1 MQENKKIIKLQKV
14 GTIAL
19 LCFLVVAFVGSIFCA
34 IILPFANVS
43 SKVANAADSV
53 VVDSLQSQASSDYT
67 LQNIESYT
75 SLYGVFVNKSF
86 SMTYEQCVEKD
97 SYFSAFGGEG
107 IQIDIKSIASNSYY
121 NRYFNFSPTKIT
133 NEFISQYGATF
144 TLSAPVYALRCI
156 VAKDGDDFGSGFMSL
171 ISNNVDDYNNLVNW
185 TEVAN
190 VFSFGFP
197 VVTVFDLE
205 SIPKAADSSVTYS
218 SFVPTVTGMSSDML
232 DFWSDFLYL
241 SLPSIGGGGSIIEVL
256 SPEYFA
262 TRFVTPTGSPSNT
275 VFFNL
280 DIMPKSPSL
289 EEFKTYSSG
298 STSWY
303 YYDYFQEYGTED
315 SMIMANDVSTVGWH
329 VDVYKQVLPPNTT
342 ILGYYVYLRIG
353 MTNIYSYYVSGSNFD
368 TGVISEQKWLVS
380 SNYTFGDLKLY
391 KYDFSGATSYYSL
404 LAHEEGKVLPVDSQF
419 GEGGWNTWLALFDL
433 SNYVSLSSDSY
444 INIGYQNAKLYYDE
458 LIRTKTQESFLQ
470 GKNQGYELGF
480 QEGKA
485 QGGNYTFT
493 SLIGA
498 VFDAPIEAF
507 RGLFNFEILG
517 TNMQG
522 FVLALLTLSVIIVVI
537 KYALGGK

>member
-1 MQENKKIIKLQKV
+1 MQENKKTIKLQKV

-19 LCFLVVAFVGSIFCA
+19 LCLLVIAFVGSIFCA
-34 IILPFANVS
+34 MILPFANLVPE
-43 SKVANAADSV
+43 VASAYSATADG
-53 VVDSLQSQASSDYT
+53 LLEQASSEFT
-67 LQNIESYT
+67 LRNIPADVTQLCAVFFNVGFVPDFSTWDLPYEEVQLFKYEYQGDSEADFNEAT
-75 SLYGVFVNKSF
+75 VIRLTPDSFNASFGVKPSSDTYLFVMS
-86 SMTYEQCVEKD
+86 SRYD
-97 SYFSAFGGEG
+97 SYFMSIYSTVEDKELIEGAGILAPNAPISFFYQSAYGTVNGSHFVNFTSFTVNSTYIDKLVPWVSLSGSFESAGG
-107 IQIDIKSIASNSYY
+107 
-121 NRYFNFSPTKIT
+121 
-133 NEFISQYGATF
+133 
-144 TLSAPVYALRCI
+144 
-156 VAKDGDDFGSGFMSL
+156 
-171 ISNNVDDYNNLVNW
+171 
-185 TEVAN
+185 
-190 VFSFGFP
+190 
-197 VVTVFDLE
+197 TV
-205 SIPKAADSSVTYS
+205 
-218 SFVPTVTGMSSDML
+218 
-232 DFWSDFLYL
+232 
-241 SLPSIGGGGSIIEVL
+241 
-256 SPEYFA
+256 EYFA

-329 VDVYKQVLPPNTT
+329 VDVHKQVLPPNTT
-342 ILGYYVYLRIG
+342 ILGYNVSLRIG
-353 MTNIYSYYVSGSNFD
+353 MTDIYSYYVSGSNFD
-368 TGVISEQKWLVS
+368 TGAISEQKWLVS
-380 SNYTFGDLKLY
+380 SNYIFGDMKLY
-391 KYDFSGATSYYSL
+391 KYDFSGATLYYSL
-404 LAHEEGKVLPVDSQF
+404 LPHEEGKVLPVDSQF
-419 GEGGWNTWLALFDL
+419 GEGGWNSWLALFDL

-480 QEGKA
+480 TEGKA
-485 QGGNYTFT
+485 QVGNYTFT

-498 VFDAPIEAF
+498 VFDAPLEAF

>member
-1 MQENKKIIKLQKV
+1 MQENNKIIKLQKV

-19 LCFLVVAFVGSIFCA
+19 LCLLVVAFFGSLLCA
-34 IILPFANVS
+34 MILPFVNLS
-43 SKVANAADSV
+43 PEVASAYSATADGV
-53 VVDSLQSQASSDYT
+53 LQQASSEFTLRNIPADVTQLCAVFFNVGFVPDFASWDLPYESVELFNYTYAVGSGVDTVTCSVVRHASSSFESSGISLSADFYYFSIESSTDIIHAMVYCADEDKAT
-67 LQNIESYT
+67 LQSLGFT
-75 SLYGVFVNKSF
+75 SQNLPISF
-86 SMTYEQCVEKD
+86 SYISK
-97 SYFSAFGGEG
+97 YGGG
-107 IQIDIKSIASNSYY
+107 IV
-121 NRYFNFSPTKIT
+121 NFS
-133 NEFISQYGATF
+133 SF
-144 TLSAPVYALRCI
+144 TVNSTYIEKLVPWVNLSAGFESSGGPTI
-156 VAKDGDDFGSGFMSL
+156 V
-171 ISNNVDDYNNLVNW
+171 
-185 TEVAN
+185 E
-190 VFSFGFP
+190 
-197 VVTVFDLE
+197 
-205 SIPKAADSSVTYS
+205 
-218 SFVPTVTGMSSDML
+218 
-232 DFWSDFLYL
+232 
-241 SLPSIGGGGSIIEVL
+241 EVL

-280 DIMPKSPSL
+280 DILPKSPKL
-289 EEFKTYSSG
+289 AEFKSYSSG
-298 STSWY
+298 SSSWY

-315 SMIMANDVSTVGWH
+315 SLIMANDVSTVGWH
-329 VDVYKQVLPPNTT
+329 VDVHKKVLPPNTT

-353 MTNIYSYYVSGSNFD
+353 MTVIYSYYVSGSDFD
-368 TGVISEQKWLVS
+368 TGVISDQKWLVS
-380 SNYTFGDLKLY
+380 SNYTFGDMKLY

-404 LAHEEGKVLPVDSQF
+404 LPHEDGKVLPVDSQF
-419 GEGGWNTWLALFDL
+419 GEGGWNSWLALFDL

>member
-1 MQENKKIIKLQKV
+1 MQENNKSIKLQKV
-14 GTIAL
+14 GMIAL
-19 LCFLVVAFVGSIFCA
+19 LCLLVVAFVGSIFCA
-34 IILPFANVS
+34 MILPFANLS
-43 SKVANAADSV
+43 PKVASAYSASFEGV
-53 VVDSLQSQASSDYT
+53 LQQASSEYT
-67 LQNIESYT
+67 LRNIPADVTQLCAVFFNLESFPDFTSWDLPLGETEFLRYT
-75 SLYGVFVNKSF
+75 YTGGDNNYVALKVVRLSPSSAAESLGVTTTADVY
-86 SMTYEQCVEKD
+86 M
-97 SYFSAFGGEG
+97 
-107 IQIDIKSIASNSYY
+107 
-121 NRYFNFSPTKIT
+121 
-133 NEFISQYGATF
+133 F
-144 TLSAPVYALRCI
+144 TIEVYT
-156 VAKDGDDFGSGFMSL
+156 DTMFMGVYCNAEDAVLLAEVLQESL
-171 ISNNVDDYNNLVNW
+171 INPSFNRSYISAYGSAISNFTSFTVNNAYLDKLVSW
-185 TEVAN
+185 VSLSSRFESAGGSTEV
-190 VFSFGFP
+190 
-197 VVTVFDLE
+197 
-205 SIPKAADSSVTYS
+205 
-218 SFVPTVTGMSSDML
+218 
-232 DFWSDFLYL
+232 
-241 SLPSIGGGGSIIEVL
+241 VL

-280 DIMPKSPSL
+280 DIMPISPKIA
-289 EEFKTYSSG
+289 EFKTYSSG

-315 SMIMANDVSTVGWH
+315 SLIMANDVSTVGWH
-329 VDVYKQVLPPNTT
+329 VDVHKQVLPPNTT

-353 MTNIYSYYVSGSNFD
+353 MTDIYSYYVSGSNFD
-368 TGVISEQKWLVS
+368 TGVISDQKWLVS
-380 SNYTFGDLKLY
+380 SNYTFGDIKLY

-404 LAHEEGKVLPVDSQF
+404 LAHVEGKLLPVDSQF

-480 QEGKA
+480 IEGKA
-485 QGGNYTFT
+485 QGGNYSFT

>member
-1 MQENKKIIKLQKV
+1 MQENKKTIKLQKI

-19 LCFLVVAFVGSIFCA
+19 LCLFVVAFFGSLLCA
-34 IILPFANVS
+34 MILPFANLAPE
-43 SKVANAADSV
+43 VASAYSATADGV
-53 VVDSLQSQASSDYT
+53 LEQASSEYT
-67 LQNIESYT
+67 LRNIPADVTQLCAVFFNVGFVPDFSTWDLPYEVVQLFKYEYQGDSEADFNEAVVNRMTPDTFNESF
-75 SLYGVFVNKSF
+75 GVKPSSDAYLFVMQSK
-86 SMTYEQCVEKD
+86 TD
-97 SYFSAFGGEG
+97 SYFTGIYCSAQDKELLEG
-107 IQIDIKSIASNSYY
+107 AGLFAPNAPISFAYKSAYGTVNGSHFVNFTSFTVNSTYIDKLV
-121 NRYFNFSPTKIT
+121 PW
-133 NEFISQYGATF
+133 IS
-144 TLSAPVYALRCI
+144 LSA
-156 VAKDGDDFGSGFMSL
+156 
-171 ISNNVDDYNNLVNW
+171 
-185 TEVAN
+185 
-190 VFSFGFP
+190 SFESAGG
-197 VVTVFDLE
+197 TVE
-205 SIPKAADSSVTYS
+205 
-218 SFVPTVTGMSSDML
+218 
-232 DFWSDFLYL
+232 
-241 SLPSIGGGGSIIEVL
+241 EVL

-289 EEFKTYSSG
+289 ADFKTYTSG
-298 STSWY
+298 SSSWY

-315 SMIMANDVSTVGWH
+315 SLIMSNDVSTVGWH
-329 VDVYKQVLPPNTT
+329 VDVHKQVLPPNTT
-342 ILGYYVYLRIG
+342 ILGYYVSLRIG
-353 MTNIYSYYVSGSNFD
+353 MTDIYSYYVSGSNFD
-368 TGVISEQKWLVS
+368 TGAISEQKWLVS
-380 SNYTFGDLKLY
+380 SNFTFGDIKLY

-404 LAHEEGKVLPVDSQF
+404 LPHEEGKALPVDSQF
-419 GEGGWNTWLALFDL
+419 GGGGWNTWLALFDL

>member
-1 MQENKKIIKLQKV
+1 MQENKKAIKLQKV

-19 LCFLVVAFVGSIFCA
+19 MCLLVVAFVGSIFCA
-34 IILPFANVS
+34 MILPFANLS
-43 SKVANAADSV
+43 SKVASAYSATYEGV
-53 VVDSLQSQASSDYT
+53 LQQASSEFTLRNIPADVTQLCAVFFNVGFVPDFASWDLPYESTELFKYT
-67 LQNIESYT
+67 YT
-75 SLYGVFVNKSF
+75 GDVNNQCVASVVRMTPSDFNSSYGVTPSSDVYILSID
-86 SMTYEQCVEKD
+86 STTD
-97 SYFSAFGGEG
+97 SYFLSIYTAEADKEILVGALGPDYVNLPLNRSYISAYGQTIVNFTSFTVNSIYIDKLVPWVNLSSRFENAGG
-107 IQIDIKSIASNSYY
+107 
-121 NRYFNFSPTKIT
+121 
-133 NEFISQYGATF
+133 
-144 TLSAPVYALRCI
+144 
-156 VAKDGDDFGSGFMSL
+156 
-171 ISNNVDDYNNLVNW
+171 
-185 TEVAN
+185 
-190 VFSFGFP
+190 
-197 VVTVFDLE
+197 
-205 SIPKAADSSVTYS
+205 
-218 SFVPTVTGMSSDML
+218 PTVVE
-232 DFWSDFLYL
+232 
-241 SLPSIGGGGSIIEVL
+241 EVL

-280 DIMPKSPSL
+280 DFMPNSPKL
-289 EEFKTYSSG
+289 AEFKTYSSG

-315 SMIMANDVSTVGWH
+315 SLIMANDVSTVGWH
-329 VDVYKQVLPPNTT
+329 VDVHKQVLPPNTT
-342 ILGYYVYLRIG
+342 ILGYYVSLRIG
-353 MTNIYSYYVSGSNFD
+353 MTDIYSYYVSGSNFD
-368 TGVISEQKWLVS
+368 SGAISEQKWLVS
-380 SNYTFGDLKLY
+380 SNYTFGDMKLY

-404 LAHEEGKVLPVDSQF
+404 LPHEEGKALPVDSQF
-419 GEGGWNTWLALFDL
+419 GEGGWNSWLALFDL

-470 GKNQGYELGF
+470 GKNIGYELGF
-480 QEGKA
+480 TEGKA

>member
-1 MQENKKIIKLQKV
+1 MQENKKSIKLQKV

-34 IILPFANVS
+34 MILPFANLS
-43 SKVANAADSV
+43 SKVASASDSV
-53 VVDSLQSQASSDYT
+53 VVDSLQSQANSDYS
-67 LQNIESYT
+67 LQNIAQYT
-75 SLYGVFVNKSF
+75 SLYGVFFNKAF
-86 SMTYEQCVEKD
+86 NLTYEECVAN
-97 SYFSAFGGEG
+97 SSFFSSMEDERL
-107 IQIDIKSIASNSYY
+107 IQLTVTSTS
-121 NRYFNFSPTKIT
+121 SPAG
-133 NEFISQYGATF
+133 NNATF
-144 TLSAPVYALRCI
+144 KFFPMIMTQAYFQDMGGQGTLSAPVYYVEC
-156 VAKDGDDFGSGFMSL
+156 
-171 ISNNVDDYNNLVNW
+171 
-185 TEVAN
+185 
-190 VFSFGFP
+190 SFGDLRGDFTPLIFSYTVASNDEDFNKVSAIPLIP
-197 VVTVFDLE
+197 VYTKTVKYASYDFV
-205 SIPKAADSSVTYS
+205 SSSSNSSVTYGP
-218 SFVPTVTGMSSDML
+218 FVPSVTGMSPDVL

-241 SLPSIGGGGSIIEVL
+241 SLPSIGVVTTEEVL

-262 TRFVTPTGSPSNT
+262 TRFVTPTDSPSNT
-275 VFFNL
+275 VYFNL
-280 DIMPKSPSL
+280 DIMPKSPKL

-303 YYDYFQEYGTED
+303 YYDYFQEYGTDD
-315 SMIMANDVSTVGWH
+315 SLIMANDVSTVGWH
-329 VDVYKQVLPPNTT
+329 VDVHKQVLPPNTT
-342 ILGYYVYLRIG
+342 ILGYNVSLRIG
-353 MTNIYSYYVSGSNFD
+353 MTDIYSYYVSGSNFD
-368 TGVISEQKWLVS
+368 TGAISEQKWLVS
-380 SNYTFGDLKLY
+380 SNYTFGDMKLY

-404 LAHEEGKVLPVDSQF
+404 LPHEEGKVLPVDSQF

-470 GKNQGYELGF
+470 GKNIGYELGF
-480 QEGKA
+480 TEGKA

>member
-1 MQENKKIIKLQKV
+1 MQENKKSIKLQKV

-19 LCFLVVAFVGSIFCA
+19 LCLLVVAFVGSIFCA
-34 IILPFANVS
+34 MILPFANLS
-43 SKVANAADSV
+43 SKVANAADSL
-53 VVDSLQSQASSDYT
+53 VVDSFQSQANSDYS
-67 LQNIESYT
+67 LQNIAQYT
-75 SLYGVFVNKSF
+75 SLYGVFFNKAF
-86 SMTYEQCVEKD
+86 NLTYEDCVAN
-97 SYFSAFGGEG
+97 SSFFSSMEDERL
-107 IQIDIKSIASNSYY
+107 IQLTVSSTS
-121 NRYFNFSPTKIT
+121 SPAG
-133 NEFISQYGATF
+133 NDATF
-144 TLSAPVYALRCI
+144 KFFPMIMTQAYFQEMGGQGTLSAPVYYVECSFSDLRGDLSPLI
-156 VAKDGDDFGSGFMSL
+156 FSYTVASNDDDFNKVSAIPL
-171 ISNNVDDYNNLVNW
+171 IPIYTKTVKYASYDFVSSSSN
-185 TEVAN
+185 
-190 VFSFGFP
+190 
-197 VVTVFDLE
+197 
-205 SIPKAADSSVTYS
+205 SSVTYGP
-218 SFVPTVTGMSSDML
+218 FVPSVTGMSPDVL

-241 SLPSIGGGGSIIEVL
+241 SLPSIGVVTTEEVL

-280 DIMPKSPSL
+280 DIMPKSPKL

-315 SMIMANDVSTVGWH
+315 SLIMANDVSTVGWH
-329 VDVYKQVLPPNTT
+329 VDVHKQVLPPNTT
-342 ILGYYVYLRIG
+342 ILGYNVSLRIG
-353 MTNIYSYYVSGSNFD
+353 MTDIYSYYVSGSNFD
-368 TGVISEQKWLVS
+368 SGAISEQKWLVS
-380 SNYTFGDLKLY
+380 SNYTFGDMKLY

-404 LAHEEGKVLPVDSQF
+404 LPHEEGKVLPVDSQF
-419 GEGGWNTWLALFDL
+419 GESGWNTWLALFDL
-433 SNYVSLSSDSY
+433 SNFVSLSADSY

>member
-1 MQENKKIIKLQKV
+1 MQENKKSFKLQKF

-19 LCFLVVAFVGSIFCA
+19 MCLLVVAFVGSIFCA
-34 IILPFANVS
+34 MILPFANLS
-43 SKVANAADSV
+43 SKVASAYSTTYEGV
-53 VVDSLQSQASSDYT
+53 LQQASSEYT
-67 LQNIESYT
+67 LRNIPTDVTQLCAVFFNLESFPDFTTWDLPLGETVFLRYT
-75 SLYGVFVNKSF
+75 YTGDANNYVELKVNRVSP
-86 SMTYEQCVEKD
+86 
-97 SYFSAFGGEG
+97 
-107 IQIDIKSIASNSYY
+107 SNSGELLGVTTTADVYMFTIEVY
-121 NRYFNFSPTKIT
+121 TDTMFMGLYCTPEDAVLLAEVLQESLINPSFNRSYI
-133 NEFISQYGATF
+133 
-144 TLSAPVYALRCI
+144 SAP
-156 VAKDGDDFGSGFMSL
+156 GSA
-171 ISNNVDDYNNLVNW
+171 ISNFTSFTVNSTYLDKLVPW
-185 TEVAN
+185 VSLSSRFESAGGTTE
-190 VFSFGFP
+190 
-197 VVTVFDLE
+197 
-205 SIPKAADSSVTYS
+205 
-218 SFVPTVTGMSSDML
+218 
-232 DFWSDFLYL
+232 
-241 SLPSIGGGGSIIEVL
+241 EVL

-280 DIMPKSPSL
+280 DIMPKSPKF

-315 SMIMANDVSTVGWH
+315 SLIMANDVSTVGWH
-329 VDVYKQVLPPNTT
+329 IDVHKKVLPPNTT

-353 MTNIYSYYVSGSNFD
+353 MTDIYSYYVTGSDFD
-368 TGVISEQKWLVS
+368 TGAISEQKWLVS
-380 SNYTFGDLKLY
+380 SNYTFGNLKLY
-391 KYDFSGATSYYSL
+391 KYDFSGATSYFSL
-404 LAHEEGKVLPVDSQF
+404 LPHEEGKVLPVDSQF
-419 GEGGWNTWLALFDL
+419 GEGGWNSWLALFDL

-480 QEGKA
+480 TEGKA

>member
-1 MQENKKIIKLQKV
+1 MQENKKTIKLQKV

-19 LCFLVVAFVGSIFCA
+19 LCLLVVAFFGSLLCA
-34 IILPFANVS
+34 MILPFANLS
-43 SKVANAADSV
+43 PEVASAYSATADGV
-53 VVDSLQSQASSDYT
+53 LEQASSEYT
-67 LQNIESYT
+67 LRNIPADVTQLCAVFFNVGFVPDFSTWDLPYEEVQLFKYEYQGDSEADFNEAT
-75 SLYGVFVNKSF
+75 VTRLTPDSFNDSFGVKPSSDTYLFVMSSK
-86 SMTYEQCVEKD
+86 YD
-97 SYFSAFGGEG
+97 SYFMGIYCSAEDKDLLEG
-107 IQIDIKSIASNSYY
+107 AGVSALNAPISFAYKSAYGTINGSHFVNFTSFTVNSTYIDKLVPWVS
-121 NRYFNFSPTKIT
+121 
-133 NEFISQYGATF
+133 
-144 TLSAPVYALRCI
+144 LSA
-156 VAKDGDDFGSGFMSL
+156 
-171 ISNNVDDYNNLVNW
+171 
-185 TEVAN
+185 
-190 VFSFGFP
+190 SFESAGG
-197 VVTVFDLE
+197 TVE
-205 SIPKAADSSVTYS
+205 
-218 SFVPTVTGMSSDML
+218 
-232 DFWSDFLYL
+232 
-241 SLPSIGGGGSIIEVL
+241 EVL

-329 VDVYKQVLPPNTT
+329 VDVHKQVLPPNTT

-368 TGVISEQKWLVS
+368 TGVISDKKWLVS
-380 SNYTFGDLKLY
+380 SNYTFGDMKLY

-433 SNYVSLSSDSY
+433 SNFVSLSSDSY

-480 QEGKA
+480 MEGKS

>member
-1 MQENKKIIKLQKV
+1 MQENKKAIKLQKV

-19 LCFLVVAFVGSIFCA
+19 MCLLVVAFVGSIFCA
-34 IILPFANVS
+34 MILPFANLP
-43 SKVANAADSV
+43 SKVASAYSATADGVLEQASSEFTLRNIPADVTQLCAVFFNVGYVPDFSDWDLPYEEVQLFRYTYAADSGEDMLNCYV
-53 VVDSLQSQASSDYT
+53 TRMTPSSVNSQFGVTPTADVYIFSMDSATDNYFIAAYCSEDDKSLLQTALGD
-67 LQNIESYT
+67 L
-75 SLYGVFVNKSF
+75 VNKPIPF
-86 SMTYEQCVEKD
+86 SYK
-97 SYFSAFGGEG
+97 SAYGTVNGSH
-107 IQIDIKSIASNSYY
+107 IV
-121 NRYFNFSPTKIT
+121 NFT
-133 NEFISQYGATF
+133 TF
-144 TLSAPVYALRCI
+144 TVNSAYIDKLVPWVNLSA
-156 VAKDGDDFGSGFMSL
+156 
-171 ISNNVDDYNNLVNW
+171 
-185 TEVAN
+185 
-190 VFSFGFP
+190 SFECAGG
-197 VVTVFDLE
+197 TVE
-205 SIPKAADSSVTYS
+205 
-218 SFVPTVTGMSSDML
+218 
-232 DFWSDFLYL
+232 
-241 SLPSIGGGGSIIEVL
+241 EVL

-280 DIMPKSPSL
+280 DIMPKSPKL

-315 SMIMANDVSTVGWH
+315 SLIMANDVSTVGWH
-329 VDVYKQVLPPNTT
+329 VDVHKQVLPPNTT
-342 ILGYYVYLRIG
+342 ILGYNVSLRIG
-353 MTNIYSYYVSGSNFD
+353 MTDIYSYYVSGSNFD
-368 TGVISEQKWLVS
+368 TGAISEQKWLVS
-380 SNYTFGDLKLY
+380 SNYTFGDMKLY

-404 LAHEEGKVLPVDSQF
+404 LPHEEGKLLPVDSQF
-419 GEGGWNTWLALFDL
+419 GESGWNTWLALFDL

-470 GKNQGYELGF
+470 GKNQGYEIGF
-480 QEGKA
+480 IEGKA

>member
-1 MQENKKIIKLQKV
+1 MQENKKSIKLQKV

-19 LCFLVVAFVGSIFCA
+19 MCLLVVAFVGSIFCA
-34 IILPFANVS
+34 MILPFANLS
-43 SKVANAADSV
+43 SKVANAVDS
-53 VVDSLQSQASSDYT
+53 VVDSLESQASSNYT
-67 LQNIESYT
+67 LQNIASYT

-86 SMTYEQCVEKD
+86 SLTYEQCVAKD
-97 SYFSAFGGEG
+97 SYFSVFGG
-107 IQIDIKSIASNSYY
+107 DSIEISITSTASDQFY
-121 NRYFNFSPTKIT
+121 NRYFSFSPTKIT
-133 NEFISQYGATF
+133 NDFLSQFSPTF
-144 TLSAPVYALRCI
+144 TLSAPVYSLRCI
-156 VAKDGDDFGSGFMSL
+156 VAKNGDDFGSGFMSL

-205 SIPKAADSSVTYS
+205 SIPKADNSSVTYS
-218 SFVPTVTGMSSDML
+218 PFVPTVTGMSADML

-241 SLPSIGGGGSIIEVL
+241 SLPSIGGGGTTEVVL

-280 DIMPKSPSL
+280 DIMPKSPKL

-315 SMIMANDVSTVGWH
+315 SLIMANDVSTVGWH
-329 VDVYKQVLPPNTT
+329 VDVHKQVLPPNTT
-342 ILGYYVYLRIG
+342 ILGYNVSLRIG
-353 MTNIYSYYVSGSNFD
+353 MTDIYSYYVSGSNFD
-368 TGVISEQKWLVS
+368 TGAISEQKWLVS
-380 SNYTFGDLKLY
+380 SNYTFGDMKLY

-404 LAHEEGKVLPVDSQF
+404 LPHEEGKVLPVDSQF
-419 GEGGWNTWLALFDL
+419 GEGGWNSWLALFDL

-480 QEGKA
+480 TEGKA

>member
-1 MQENKKIIKLQKV
+1 MQENKKKIKLQKL

-19 LCFLVVAFVGSIFCA
+19 LCLLVVAFVGSIFCA
-34 IILPFANVS
+34 MILPFSNLPS
-43 SKVANAADSV
+43 RVASAYSATADGV
-53 VVDSLQSQASSDYT
+53 LQQASSEFTLRNIPADVTQLCAVFFNVGFVPDFASWDLPYESVQLFNYTYAINSGQDTVTCSVVRHSSSSFESSGISLSADFYYFSIESSTDLIHAMVYCANEDKAT
-67 LQNIESYT
+67 LQSLGFT
-75 SLYGVFVNKSF
+75 SQNLPISF
-86 SMTYEQCVEKD
+86 SYISK
-97 SYFSAFGGEG
+97 YGGG
-107 IQIDIKSIASNSYY
+107 IV
-121 NRYFNFSPTKIT
+121 NFS
-133 NEFISQYGATF
+133 SF
-144 TLSAPVYALRCI
+144 TVNSTYIDKLVSWVSLSC
-156 VAKDGDDFGSGFMSL
+156 
-171 ISNNVDDYNNLVNW
+171 
-185 TEVAN
+185 
-190 VFSFGFP
+190 SF
-197 VVTVFDLE
+197 E
-205 SIPKAADSSVTYS
+205 A
-218 SFVPTVTGMSSDML
+218 TVTT
-232 DFWSDFLYL
+232 
-241 SLPSIGGGGSIIEVL
+241 IVEEVL

-280 DIMPKSPSL
+280 DIMPKSPKL
-289 EEFKTYSSG
+289 VEFKTYSSG

-303 YYDYFQEYGTED
+303 YYDYFQEYGTQD

-329 VDVYKQVLPPNTT
+329 IDVHKKVLPPNIT

-353 MTNIYSYYVSGSNFD
+353 MTDIYSYYVSGSDFD
-368 TGVISEQKWLVS
+368 TGVISDQKWLVS

-391 KYDFSGATSYYSL
+391 KYDFTGATSYFSL

-419 GEGGWNTWLALFDL
+419 GDSGWNTWLALFDL
-433 SNYVSLSSDSY
+433 SKFVSLSADSY

-458 LIRTKTQESFLQ
+458 LIRDKTQESFLQ

-485 QGGNYTFT
+485 QSSNYTFT

>member
-1 MQENKKIIKLQKV
+1 MQENKKSIKLQKI

-19 LCFLVVAFVGSIFCA
+19 LCLLVVAFVGSMFCA
-34 IILPFANVS
+34 MILPFANNS
-43 SKVANAADSV
+43 SKVANAYSASFEGV
-53 VVDSLQSQASSDYT
+53 LQQASSEYT
-67 LQNIESYT
+67 LRNIPADVTQLCAVFFNLEFFPDFTSWDLPLGETEFLRYT
-75 SLYGVFVNKSF
+75 YTGGDNNYVALKVNRISP
-86 SMTYEQCVEKD
+86 
-97 SYFSAFGGEG
+97 
-107 IQIDIKSIASNSYY
+107 SNSAALLGVTITADVYMFTIEVY
-121 NRYFNFSPTKIT
+121 TDTMFMGIYCTEADAALLAEVLQESLINPSFNRSYI
-133 NEFISQYGATF
+133 
-144 TLSAPVYALRCI
+144 SAPASV
-156 VAKDGDDFGSGFMSL
+156 
-171 ISNNVDDYNNLVNW
+171 ISNFTSFTVNSIYIDKLVPW
-185 TEVAN
+185 VSLSSR
-190 VFSFGFP
+190 F
-197 VVTVFDLE
+197 E
-205 SIPKAADSSVTYS
+205 SA
-218 SFVPTVTGMSSDML
+218 
-232 DFWSDFLYL
+232 
-241 SLPSIGGGGSIIEVL
+241 GGSTVEVL

-262 TRFVTPTGSPSNT
+262 TRFVTPTGSPSNS

-280 DIMPKSPSL
+280 DIMPTSPKIAD
-289 EEFKTYSSG
+289 FKTYSSG

-303 YYDYFQEYGTED
+303 YYDYFQEYGAED
-315 SMIMANDVSTVGWH
+315 SLIMANDVSTVGWH
-329 VDVYKQVLPPNTT
+329 VDVHKQVLPPNTT
-342 ILGYYVYLRIG
+342 ILGYNVSLRIG
-353 MTNIYSYYVSGSNFD
+353 MTDIYSYYVSGSNFD
-368 TGVISEQKWLVS
+368 TGAISEQKWLVS

-404 LAHEEGKVLPVDSQF
+404 LAHEEGKVLPVDLQF

-480 QEGKA
+480 TEGKA